1 MLTVPSLCHF
11 WNFPT
16 HRQLSQE
23 TMDRIYHD
31 TGAPIHSAYAL
42 PQLLDI
48 YDPNNPLCG
57 KNMRGAIHKWQTIP
71 GICLSR
77 WTGEKFL
84 PLSYSEASWTG
95 LLNFRTCQY
104 EPTIVGLLP
113 AACQQALPSLADF
126 SDSQGFPGLIR
137 GIQQDK
143 RDGKPNLYWD
153 RWPELRGPS
162 DGTTGCRLFLGLGDG
177 ACANIGSKCSTV
189 SRIAV
194 TIGTS
199 AAARVC
205 LPLPVGSSGTNNDTN
220 VPKGLFCYRI
230 NSEHILLGGAL
241 TDGGS
246 VVEWISSLLNLRSGD
261 AFDECMARV
270 KTLVEED
277 YRSSAS
283 TDNSSSQSL
292 TVVPFLSGE
301 RSTGYR
307 DNVTGA
313 ILGLTLETTSAHL
326 MKACLEGV
334 TLRLNAVLGL
344 VRNATSASRE
354 REGDHPCVI
363 ASGKAL
369 EVNGL
374 WRQLISDCSG
384 MDVIMDGGTEE
395 GTSRGVAIA
404 IAVALNAT
412 RKGHSFAD
420 EPLSRTVQ
428 VYTNAFRHGILDTC

>member
-1 MLTVPSLCHF
+1 M
-11 WNFPT
+11 
-16 HRQLSQE
+16 
-23 TMDRIYHD
+23 YHS

-48 YDPNNPLCG
+48 YDSISNPHL
-57 KNMRGAIHKWQTIP
+57 IHKWQTIP
-71 GICLSR
+71 GLCLSR
-77 WTGEKFL
+77 WTGEKFF
-84 PLSYSEASWTG
+84 PLSFSEASWTG
-95 LLNFRTCQY
+95 LLNFRTCKY
-104 EPTIVGLLP
+104 EPTVVGLLP

-126 SDSQGFPGLIR
+126 CDSLACPGLER
-137 GIQQDK
+137 GIQDK
-143 RDGKPNLYWD
+143 RWHDGTSNPYWD

-162 DGTTGCRLFLGLGDG
+162 PGASGCRLFLGLGDG

-205 LPLPVGSSGTNNDTN
+205 LPLSIVGSSSSTNNDMS

-246 VVEWISSLLNLRSGD
+246 VVEWISSLLNLRSD
-261 AFDECMARV
+261 DVFDECIARV

-277 YRSSAS
+277 YSRSAAS
-283 TDNSSSQSL
+283 RDKSFRQSL

-307 DNVTGA
+307 DSATGA
-313 ILGLTLETTSAHL
+313 ILGLTRETTPAHL
-326 MKACLEGV
+326 MKSCLEGV

-344 VRNATSASRE
+344 IRSAIRANRE
-354 REGDHPCVI
+354 RAGDLEEHPCVI

-369 EVNGL
+369 EVNSL
-374 WRQLISDCSG
+374 WRQVIADCSG
-384 MDVIMDGGTEE
+384 MDVIMDGDTEE

-404 IAVALNAT
+404 IAAVLSAAT
-412 RKGHSFAD
+412 KGHYFAD
-420 EPLSRTVQ
+420 EPLHVLYKSTP
-428 VYTNAFRHGILDTC
+428 RHSATEYWTRARDSQERFLAAISPLFEPT